1 MLTFRRI
8 PGTNI
13 AELEVDGELT
23 KAEFEDATRQLD
35 EMIDEHGG
43 VRLIEIIR
51 DIGRIDAG
59 ALWKDLTWSPRHL
72 AKFECVALVA
82 DQDWL
87 TRIVGALSRFIPPR
101 VRTFHLDELEHARA
115 WVAGDE
121 DRGA

>member
-1 MLTFRRI
+1 MLRFRRI

-35 EMIDEHGG
+35 EMIDEHGK
-43 VRLIEIIR
+43 VRMVEIVR
-51 DIGRIDAG
+51 DVGRVEAG

-72 AKFECVALVA
+72 TRFECVALVA

-87 TRIVGALSRFIPPR
+87 NWIVGALSRFIPPR
-101 VRTFHLDELEHARA
+101 VRTFQLDELEAARA
-115 WVAGDE
+115 WAAADDE
-121 DRGA
+121 PR